1 MSAKQVSR
9 KIAHDLGHNER
20 HADFFYNLM
29 TQQNMSARPKL
40 VKGIQKFIENKQ
52 STHVAMQQMF
62 AFDTVPTV
70 IERAIILA
78 AIVHEP
84 DFLQHLMDRK
94 DTCSSSLSQFVVNVL
109 PNLVEQLFNGTIDL
123 QDFVLRATHLYIIL

>member
-1 MSAKQVSR
+1 M
-9 KIAHDLGHNER
+9 AHDLGKAER
-20 HADFFYNLM
+20 ETDFFYNLM
-29 TQQNMSARPKL
+29 TKHNMATRQKL
-40 VKGIQKFIENKQ
+40 VQGIQKFIENKH
-52 STHVAMQQMF
+52 STHGAIQQMF
-62 AFDTVPTV
+62 VFDTVPTV

-84 DFLQHLMDRK
+84 DFLQHLMDRE